1 MYALHVTSKYMQL
14 DTIYYQFLL
23 LCNVFYYVPN
33 EKCWWLLICFGNL
46 AFDSSPDSPYS
57 HIDGNNIILP

>member
-23 LCNVFYYVPN
+23 LCNVFCYVPN

-46 AFDSSPDSPYS
+46 AFDSSPDI
-57 HIDGNNIILP
+57 HIVFI